1 MHRRLLALTASTALL
16 LAACGST
23 EDPEVEVPD
32 VTASVETE
40 ESPSPEATSED
51 EEDDSTAGAEPT
63 AGSELALPAQGE
75 CLELPSVESGDYE
88 IPGVGSARVVQDGET
103 LTVEDVQLENG
114 WEHEVTAEGRETEI
128 EFRGL
133 GQEIDLELELEN
145 GGTTKVE
152 VCADDD

>member
-1 MHRRLLALTASTALL
+1 MNRRLLALTASASLL

-23 EDPEVEVPD
+23 EDPGVDVPD
-32 VTASVETE
+32 VSASIDAEV
-40 ESPSPEATSED
+40 SPSPDATAD
-51 EEDDSTAGAEPT
+51 ADDSTESAEPD
-63 AGSELALPAQGE
+63 AGSELALPAQGA
-75 CLELPSVESGDYE
+75 CITLPSVDSGEYS

-114 WEHEVTAEGRETEI
+114 WEYEVQAEGRETEI

-133 GQEIDLELELEN
+133 GQEIDLELELED